1 MTRLEKIQITLF
13 QMFSMIACNPEW
25 WFIQYA
31 PVFCNIVLN

>member
-13 QMFSMIACNPEW
+13 QMFGQVACHPEW

-31 PVFCNIVLN
+31 PVFISVVFN

>member
-1 MTRLEKIQITLF
+1 MTYLERIQIGLF
-13 QMFSMIACNPEW
+13 RMFEQVACNPEF